1 MGLKGLYLMNEELS
15 VLAKISSKPLEEL
28 SKEEMARLI
37 IREKRALLQL
47 ASDTLDIFLG
57 ISYNLEYLKK
67 TTVSRITDTF
77 FIPDKADIAANVAR
91 EVGLE
96 EILTKK
102 LEENKKRL
110 STMEEKLSELESEVK
125 ELLIGNRRAL
135 NALTGDNVD
144 DNL

>member
-1 MGLKGLYLMNEELS
+1 MNEELS

-67 TTVSRITDTF
+67 Q
-77 FIPDKADIAANVAR
+77 
-91 EVGLE
+91 
-96 EILTKK
+96 
-102 LEENKKRL
+102 RL
-110 STMEEKLSELESEVK
+110 AV
-125 ELLIGNRRAL
+125 
-135 NALTGDNVD
+135 
-144 DNL
+144 

>member
-1 MGLKGLYLMNEELS
+1 MNEELS
-15 VLAKISSKPLEEL
+15 VLAEISSKPLGEL

-135 NALTGDNVD
+135 NVLTGDNVD

>member
-1 MGLKGLYLMNEELS
+1 MNEELS
-15 VLAKISSKPLEEL
+15 VLAEISSKPLGEL

-67 TTVSRITDTF
+67 TTVSRITNTF

-110 STMEEKLSELESEVK
+110 STMEEKLSKLESEVK

>member
-1 MGLKGLYLMNEELS
+1 MNEELS
-15 VLAKISSKPLEEL
+15 VLAEISSKPLGEL

>member
-1 MGLKGLYLMNEELS
+1 MNEELS
-15 VLAKISSKPLEEL
+15 VLAKISSKPLGEL

>member
-1 MGLKGLYLMNEELS
+1 MNEELS
-15 VLAKISSKPLEEL
+15 VLAEISSKPLGEL

-77 FIPDKADIAANVAR
+77 FIPGKADIAANVAR

>member
-1 MGLKGLYLMNEELS
+1 
-15 VLAKISSKPLEEL
+15 
-28 SKEEMARLI
+28 
-37 IREKRALLQL
+37 
-47 ASDTLDIFLG
+47 
-57 ISYNLEYLKK
+57 
-67 TTVSRITDTF
+67 
-77 FIPDKADIAANVAR
+77 
-91 EVGLE
+91 LE

-135 NALTGDNVD
+135 NVLTGDNVD